1 MWFVSV
7 FLTPSELCK
16 SIWQFGV
23 RRMKHT
29 AEVAFV
35 KPSSNS
41 MLGICWWFRWLIK
54 LWFLHCLGSC
64 QEEPRWGQEDWQSPY
79 QIQTIHSRHWHQDES
94 AGSCWTLISS
104 YTQHHGTIGQ
114 SYSNVFK
121 SGACFLEI
129 LRCRKTSRNMP
140 PTLLQCKS
148 ALAVFSN
155 IDSLDTL

>member
-1 MWFVSV
+1 MWFVPI

-35 KPSSNS
+35 KHSSNS
-41 MLGICWWFRWLIK
+41 RWLIK

-79 QIQTIHSRHWHQDES
+79 QIRTIHSRHWHQDES
-94 AGSCWTLISS
+94 AGSCWTFITS

-121 SGACFLEI
+121 SGACLSWNTEMPQNIAKHASNFTTMQECSGSFL
-129 LRCRKTSRNMP
+129 KHS
-140 PTLLQCKS
+140 
-148 ALAVFSN
+148 
-155 IDSLDTL
+155 